1 MMCCD
6 VAAWVGMKLRCWL
19 RWVVGDAAMLAAVRL
34 RWGGNDAMMRLR
46 CGGDEAAV
54 WLQCWLRWGGNDAA
68 MRLRCGGDEAAV

>member
-1 MMCCD
+1 MCCD

-46 CGGDEAAV
+46 CGGDEAARV
-54 WLQCWLRWGGNDAA
+54 
-68 MRLRCGGDEAAV
+68 LRCGFDAAVAGCDVGCEGAAFRL